1 MKRGRPMTTKFSN
14 SKRKNTRITP
24 STKPIYKKWWF
35 LLLLFLLV
43 AGIVRGFGD
52 DKSSQTTAKTDS
64 SSQVTKSNE
73 STETTVSEENKSSK
87 ETVPNVTHKMGETV
101 KVGDVEYI
109 VHAKS
114 TSTTVGNELL
124 GKTANGTYLILNV
137 TVKNTGKKSI
147 NVTSNYFAIL
157 DGDTEYSDDS
167 SAGFYVNKEGKFF
180 LSEVNP
186 GNIIKGNVVFDLS
199 DEARNSSNL
208 QLQLQ

>member
-1 MKRGRPMTTKFSN
+1 M
-14 SKRKNTRITP
+14 
-24 STKPIYKKWWF
+24 
-35 LLLLFLLV
+35 
-43 AGIVRGFGD
+43 
-52 DKSSQTTAKTDS
+52 
-64 SSQVTKSNE
+64 TKSNE

-87 ETVPNVTHKMGETV
+87 EKVPNVTHKMGETV

-114 TSTTVGNELL
+114 TSKTVGNELL

-186 GNIIKGNVVFDLS
+186 GNSITGNVVFDLS
-199 DEARNSSNL
+199 DEALNSSNL
-208 QLQLQ
+208 QLQVQTGAWGTQKGLISLNE